1 MLFSHRKRPKAARN
15 LRQLK
20 KPKIIKEQD
29 LESALRDW
37 LRLRQPKKKLLK
49 LMMPMMAK
57 AKRLEPMKKRLQTE
71 LKATKAETM
80 LKEKMAK
87 ADVAAVIAVSAPR
100 VMNVRNVEIALSVKN
115 VPAAW

>member
-1 MLFSHRKRPKAARN
+1 MSFFHRKRPKAARN

-20 KPKIIKEQD
+20 KPKTTREQD

-37 LRLRQPKKKLLK
+37 PRLRQPKKKLLK

-57 AKRLEPMKKRLQTE
+57 AKRLEPMKKR